1 MKRKERKHRQSMTS
15 LCLLLAQI
23 ARTGSCLLFMADAR
37 DVCSWLAFEPARAE
51 AERAQARNWGTE

>member
-1 MKRKERKHRQSMTS
+1 MTS

-37 DVCSWLAFEPARAE
+37 DVCRWSAFEPARAE
-51 AERAQARNWGTE
+51 AEVERTQARNWGTE